1 MSIKVLVITKIF
13 YLITEGEGLQ
23 LDGQT
28 LSVLKKK
35 LVIE

>member
-1 MSIKVLVITKIF
+1 MSIEVLVITKIF
-13 YLITEGEGLQ
+13 YLITEEEGLQ
-23 LDGQT
+23 LNGQT